1 MNYGETWQTY
11 ANMVLQA
18 TKIMKHVYLDLS
30 CSFFSTW
37 PTKILEIQRAHFD
50 DPNSMLRFALVV
62 GQDSPLLSLS
72 LHVFLV
78 EPLIFDLKNEVKPP
92 FLHISTGSTWFYPPS
107 AHPVQRRQA
116 TAPGVV
122 WRRRRCAGRG
132 ETERHGSS
140 DARPVGWVLWKRLVK
155 GRWIMSNMS
164 QASHAYCMPTE
175 ICI

>member
-1 MNYGETWQTY
+1 MCIWICH
-11 ANMVLQA
+11 A
-18 TKIMKHVYLDLS
+18 LS
-30 CSFFSTW
+30 FQHDQPRSWRFNGLISMT
-37 PTKILEIQRAHFD
+37 PTQCL
-50 DPNSMLRFALVV
+50 
-62 GQDSPLLSLS
+62 DSPLWLVKIRPYSALS

-140 DARPVGWVLWKRLVK
+140 DARPVGWVL
-155 GRWIMSNMS
+155 
-164 QASHAYCMPTE
+164 
-175 ICI
+175 